1 MIYIE
6 PELSILVL
14 DFKKPNETRLCLE
27 SIKKHIKVSYKVIYL
42 HNGNSED
49 YPYQYFKEGLIDY
62 FIQTKDN
69 EGLGLGTRNTFALSF
84 SPYSI
89 SLQNDQFI
97 FRDFNTDEFEYLKKL
112 LGATIDGKMIV
123 SISLAGPVCGQGIYS
138 ERCHIIQTDTYKQ
151 MEFSKSLGYHGAGP
165 YHDGVWRERQI
176 QDIYAKHNA
185 IHFTEHSPLVVDNG
199 IYAVRDMREG
209 GLWIHRTDNKKL
221 WNIIPP
227 IILNSSYPKFSDN
240 EKTLAFN
247 WPDGRIPETEIPYS
261 FNCWVSD
268 DNKYINEQRIN
279 AKKT

>member
-1 MIYIE
+1 MSYIE

-27 SIKKHIKVSYKVIYL
+27 SIKKHIKVPYKVVYL

-97 FRDFNTDEFEYLKKL
+97 FRDFNPDEFEYLKRL

-123 SISLAGPVCGQGIYS
+123 SVSLAGPVCDKDIYS
-138 ERCHIIQTDTYKQ
+138 ERAHLIQTDTYKQ

-165 YHDGVWRERQI
+165 YHNGVWRERQI
-176 QDIYAKHNA
+176 QDIYKKHNA

-199 IYAVRDMREG
+199 TYAVRDMGEG
-209 GLWIHRTDNKKL
+209 GLWVHRTDNKKL
-221 WNIIPP
+221 WNIVPP
-227 IILNSSYPKFSDN
+227 KNLDAAYPKFSAN
-240 EKTLAFN
+240 EKELAFH
-247 WPDGRIPETEIPYS
+247 WPDGKIPELEISSS
-261 FNCWVSD
+261 FEFWKSD
-268 DNKYINEQRIN
+268 DEKYINNLRNNI
-279 AKKT
+279 